1 MRTKVSASPSLLVA
15 GLLAAGLVLTGC
27 SGGGNEAEESP
38 SAASPTPSASTT
50 ATASPSADTSSSATA
65 EPETSA
71 PSPVEGTG
79 PCTADKLSATVEDTP
94 GGGAAGSVYR
104 DLVLTNT
111 SPESCTTFGY
121 PGVSYLGQSGTQVGA
136 PATRSVGT
144 AAVAVTLEPGQSA
157 VASLRETRPENYGED
172 CRMVP
177 VSGLRI
183 FPPDDTAYVNF
194 ARAGYGCSSEEVE
207 LLEVGPLAGPR

>member
-15 GLLAAGLVLTGC
+15 GLLTAGLVLAGC
-27 SGGGNEAEESP
+27 SGSNEAEESP
-38 SAASPTPSASTT
+38 AP
-50 ATASPSADTSSSATA
+50 ASPSSSAGTTA
-65 EPETSA
+65 PAPPSAGTSASATPAPETSA
-71 PSPVEGTG
+71 PVPSQGAAA
-79 PCTADKLSATVEDTP
+79 CTADQLSATVEDTP

-104 DLVLTNT
+104 NLVLTNT
-111 SPESCTTFGY
+111 SSEACTTFGY

-136 PATRSVGT
+136 PATRSEGT
-144 AAVAVTLEPGQSA
+144 DAVTVILEPEQSA
-157 VASLRETRPENYGED
+157 VATLRETRPENYGED

-194 ARAGYGCSSEEVE
+194 ARAGYGCSNDAVE

>member
-1 MRTKVSASPSLLVA
+1 MRTKVSTSPSFLCA

-27 SGGGNEAEESP
+27 GGGNDAEGSP
-38 SAASPTPSASTT
+38 SPVSPTTSASAT
-50 ATASPSADTSSSATA
+50 ATASPSADPSTSATA

-71 PSPVEGTG
+71 PSPDEGTV
-79 PCTADKLSATVEDTP
+79 PCTADKLSATIEDTP

-111 SPESCTTFGY
+111 SAEPCTTFGY

-136 PATRSVGT
+136 PATRSGGT
-144 AAVAVTLEPGQSA
+144 DTVTVILEPGQSA
-157 VASLRETRPENYGED
+157 VASLRETRPENYGER
-172 CRMVP
+172 CSMVP

-183 FPPDDTAYVNF
+183 FPPDDTAYLNI
-194 ARAGYGCSSEEVE
+194 ARAGYGCSSEEAE
-207 LLEVGPLAGPR
+207 LLQVGPLAGPR

>member
-27 SGGGNEAEESP
+27 SGGNDAEESP

-50 ATASPSADTSSSATA
+50 AGASPSAGTSSSATA
-65 EPETSA
+65 APETSA
-71 PSPVEGTG
+71 PVPSEGIAA
-79 PCTADKLSATVEDTP
+79 CTADKLSATVEDTP

-111 SPESCTTFGY
+111 SSEPCTTFGY

-136 PATRSVGT
+136 PATRSGGT
-144 AAVAVTLEPGQSA
+144 DAVTVILKPGQSA
-157 VASLRETRPENYGED
+157 VATLRETRPENYGEE
-172 CRMVP
+172 CNMVP

-194 ARAGYGCSSEEVE
+194 ARAGYGCTSEEVE
-207 LLEVGPLAGPR
+207 LLEVSPLAGPR